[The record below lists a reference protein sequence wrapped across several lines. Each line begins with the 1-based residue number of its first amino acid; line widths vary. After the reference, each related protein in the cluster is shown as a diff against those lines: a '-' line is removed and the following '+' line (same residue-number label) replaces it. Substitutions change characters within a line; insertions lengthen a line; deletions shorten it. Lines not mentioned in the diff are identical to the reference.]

1 MRNIILVI
9 LLTLFISIAN
19 ANYIKHEIFTDYD
32 VTSAVYVYDEDGHT
46 GPNSNAKLSDGA
58 YRIMV
63 YMNVDTINAT
73 SIDFTVVCIM
83 NDLNYDYI
91 FDYSFTTTGF
101 KLIQIE
107 ESCYA
112 VALGVKVDTA
122 TGSQNIDGYIY
133 VERR

>member
-1 MRNIILVI
+1 MRNIILVV

-19 ANYIKHEIFTDYD
+19 ASFIKYEIFTDYD
-32 VTSAVYVYDEDGHT
+32 VTSTDYVYDEDGHT
-46 GPNSNAKLSDGA
+46 APSTNAKLSDNA

-73 SIDFTVVCIM
+73 SIDFTIVCMM
-83 NDLNYDYI
+83 NDLNYDHV
-91 FDYSFTTTGF
+91 FNYSFTTTGF
-101 KLIQIE
+101 KLVQLE

-112 VALGVKVDTA
+112 VALGVKVNTA
-122 TGSQNIDGYIY
+122 TGTQNVDGYIY